1 MSASLKKSATRKS
14 LPEISDDDLQSAL
27 SWQQIQ
33 LLFWDI
39 DNLEELY
46 KGAVAKYNL
55 GSEKATRLL
64 TRANVSLQRLDEWAS
79 QVLSF
84 RVEARPPNRQTLKL
98 ITADELMSLP
108 EDLSVVGFVDRRCGF
123 ISVRTFRRK
132 LNDVKLPP
140 NLLYGDLRWYP
151 VGSVLYS
158 GSVRQPMDG

>member
-1 MSASLKKSATRKS
+1 MCKLDVKNADNMSWMKL
-14 LPEISDDDLQSAL
+14 L
-27 SWQQIQ
+27 SIFI
-33 LLFWDI
+33 L
-39 DNLEELY
+39 
-46 KGAVAKYNL
+46 
-55 GSEKATRLL
+55 
-64 TRANVSLQRLDEWAS
+64 
-79 QVLSF
+79 
-84 RVEARPPNRQTLKL
+84 ARPPNRQTLKL

>member
-79 QVLSF
+79 QVLLNNSELNQF
-84 RVEARPPNRQTLKL
+84 AVYRKILETLAFNLADYLRVNLKKL
-98 ITADELMSLP
+98 TNF
-108 EDLSVVGFVDRRCGF
+108 VGFE
-123 ISVRTFRRK
+123 
-132 LNDVKLPP
+132 
-140 NLLYGDLRWYP
+140 
-151 VGSVLYS
+151 
-158 GSVRQPMDG
+158 Q